1 MVCATQPTHYSNE
14 IIHEYFKKYFRTK
27 AFIGQY
33 KVDNKQTS
41 SVLFRITPGRVP
53 GSIKNYQVKPHSGP
67 ASIIQYWE
75 ESINLVKR
83 LKSRG
88 KASHQHRSSALAQC
102 AA

>member
-1 MVCATQPTHYSNE
+1 MCATQPTHYSNE
-14 IIHEYFKKYFRTK
+14 IIHEYLKKYFKIK
-27 AFIGQY
+27 AIIGQY

-53 GSIKNYQVKPHSGP
+53 GSKIYQVKPHSGP

-75 ESINLVKR
+75 GSINLVKR

-88 KASHQHRSSALAQC
+88 KASHQHRSSALAQR